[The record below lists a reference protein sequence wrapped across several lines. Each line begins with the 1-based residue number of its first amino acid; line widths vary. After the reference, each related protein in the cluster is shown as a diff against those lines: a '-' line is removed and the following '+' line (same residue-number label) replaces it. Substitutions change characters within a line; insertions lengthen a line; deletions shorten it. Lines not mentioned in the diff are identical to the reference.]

1 MRNSVKATVDAYDGT
16 VKLYQWDTK
25 DPVLAT
31 WSKAFP
37 GTVTPKSAMSKS
49 LLEHIRYPEDLFG
62 VQRDVLS
69 TYHVKTADAFYG
81 GQDFWRVPTDPS

>member
-16 VKLYQWDTK
+16 VTLYQWDTK

-37 GTVTPKSAMSKS
+37 NVVKPKSAISAS
-49 LLEHIRYPEDLFG
+49 LLDHIRYPEDLFR
-62 VQRDVLS
+62 VQRNI
-69 TYHVKTADAFYG
+69 
-81 GQDFWRVPTDPS
+81 